1 MSDAGMSKI
10 VKTMTGVCFPFI
22 LIFGLYIIVHGHL
35 TPGGGFQ
42 GGAVVASACA
52 MILIAYGS
60 IWTMKKIKEKH
71 LSIFESIGALMF
83 ISLAFFGIF
92 LADGIFFDNF
102 LVKGAFSF
110 FGLFANTATG
120 VADINTAGVIPLMN
134 IAVGLKVIAGLFAIV
149 LVMAYATHKI
159 KEVDDQ

>member
-10 VKTMTGVCFPFI
+10 VKTMSGVCFPFVV
-22 LIFGLYIIVHGHL
+22 IFGLYVIIHGHL

-60 IWTMKKIKEKH
+60 VWTMKKVKEKH
-71 LSIFESIGALMF
+71 LSIFESLGAIMF
-83 ISLAFFGIF
+83 ISLAFFGIL
-92 LADGIFFDNF
+92 LADQVFFDNF
-102 LVKGAFSF
+102 ILSQAGF
-110 FGLFANTATG
+110 LFAGTG
-120 VADINTAGVIPLMN
+120 EGLSNINTAGVIPLMN

-159 KEVDDQ
+159 KGGDA

>member
-10 VKTMTGVCFPFI
+10 VKTMSGVCFPFI
-22 LIFGLYIIVHGHL
+22 VIFGLYVIIHGHL

-52 MILIAYGS
+52 MIMIAYGS
-60 IWTMKKIKEKH
+60 VWTMKKIKEKH
-71 LSIFESIGALMF
+71 LSIFESIGALTF
-83 ISLAFFGIF
+83 ITTAFFGIL
-92 LADGIFFDNF
+92 LADGVFFDNF
-102 LVKGAFSF
+102 ILGEN
-110 FGLFANTATG
+110 GIGRLFANTASG
-120 VADINTAGVIPLMN
+120 SSDIWTAGVIPIMN

-159 KEVDDQ
+159 KGGEMQ